1 MIQTIDGS
9 FLSSDDIHDMLNKL
23 KQQGIEDVSSDI
35 FGNQVVLRFNDL
47 ATQSQAFSDLK
58 TNILS
63 AENAGKFKNVI
74 ANIKAYT
81 CIFSVV

>member
-35 FGNQVVLRFNDL
+35 LGNQVVLRFNDL

-63 AENAGKFKNVI
+63 TKMLENLRM
-74 ANIKAYT
+74 
-81 CIFSVV
+81 